1 MNKKGNIQNLKP
13 FKPGQSGNPKGRPK
27 KELCLT
33 DILREQAN
41 IEDVETLQG
50 KIKRKH
56 AIANK
61 LWELAMSGDVAALK
75 YLYDRVDGRPIETV
89 KQDLVVED
97 RSLQVEYIGPEVKGN
112 K

>member
-13 FKPGQSGNPKGRPK
+13 FKKGQSGNPKGRPK

-61 LWELAMSGDVAALK
+61 LWSW
-75 YLYDRVDGRPIETV
+75 
-89 KQDLVVED
+89 Q
-97 RSLQVEYIGPEVKGN
+97 
-112 K
+112 